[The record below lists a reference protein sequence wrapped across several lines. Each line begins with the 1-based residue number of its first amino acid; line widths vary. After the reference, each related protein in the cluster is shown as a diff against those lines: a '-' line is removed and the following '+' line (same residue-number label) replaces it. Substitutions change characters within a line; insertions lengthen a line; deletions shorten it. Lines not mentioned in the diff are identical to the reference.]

1 MRIINQ
7 FLQPVPTIRDLRS
20 FLLGILLIGSIS
32 SASAQVCNGF
42 CNSGFENMQVIA
54 PFSMGMFTHNNVP
67 CWRTTAPDST
77 IEVWGTGFNTIPS
90 FSGNQYVEISA
101 NHVSTLYQNFTT
113 VPGTTSTISFAHR
126 GRMGT
131 DVLNLSIGPVGG
143 PYVSLGN
150 FSAGNTAWIVQSTTY
165 TFPNNGNTVYSLR
178 FSTVSTA
185 SSNPAEGNFLDAVT
199 VTLPPP
205 VVTLASTDATCTAGG
220 SITATITGGTPN
232 YTYNWLPSLS
242 NSATQTDLA
251 PGTYD
256 LTVIDSQGCTGNA
269 SATISGGSTLT
280 HISGVICGDEPYT
293 FNGNTYTQAG
303 THQFDYISSQGCD
316 STIVLEI
323 EAHPIYVDSFYVTLC
338 APSET
343 YTYNGQVYP
352 AIAAIYDFTFQSVYG
367 CDSLVRMHIGTG
379 LIVSASED
387 TICEG
392 GTVQF
397 NVWGGNTYQW
407 LPANLLSDPTIVNP
421 VATVTE
427 TTEFTVNIITVSQ
440 DGLSICAHAIE
451 HYTITV
457 VGQQTVHASG
467 DTLICEGTAVQLSGT
482 GAESY
487 IWSPAVSLNDPL
499 SSQPIALP
507 NQTTVYYM
515 QGTTSIG
522 CVVTDSVLV
531 QVVQGVPIPNMTD
544 SVSLCNGGSATISV
558 SGADSYQWSPPTGIT
573 PLNGPNVVLSPSN
586 DMTYYCDFTNLCG
599 TVRDSVYVNITA
611 PTVLAGNDTIVCPKE
626 LVFLHATGAV
636 SYQWIPA
643 ATLISGD
650 EFITYPEQTTNYMVI
665 GTDPY
670 GCTDTA
676 FVDVQTYPKP
686 YVQTVDE
693 YAFFG
698 DDVQLNASCNDS
710 TGTFTWYPPE
720 FLSCIL
726 CSDPIARPDME
737 MTYEVTF
744 TDSNGCRATDQMT
757 IFYDPLVYVPN
768 TFIPDGNNVNDVF
781 KAVCNNIDEFEM
793 NIYNRWGEQVYRS
806 TDAEQGW
813 DGTSRSNKCEQ
824 GIYNWTIRYV
834 AADGIT
840 IKVLK
845 GHVNLLR

>member
-7 FLQPVPTIRDLRS
+7 FLPLQC
-20 FLLGILLIGSIS
+20 FLLGMLLIGSIS
-32 SASAQVCNGF
+32 SSAQVCNSF
-42 CNSGFENMQVIA
+42 CNSGFENMQVLS
-54 PFSMGMFTHNNVP
+54 PNSMGMFNHNNVP
-67 CWRTTAPDST
+67 CWRTTAPDSI
-77 IEVWGTGFNTIPS
+77 IEVWGTGFNSIPS

-101 NHVSTLYQNFTT
+101 NTVSTLYQNFTA

-143 PYVSLGN
+143 PYTSLGN
-150 FSAGNTAWIVQSTTY
+150 FSAGNTAWVVQTTNY
-165 TFPNNGNTVYSLR
+165 AFPNNGNTAYSLR
-178 FSTVSTA
+178 FNTVSSA
-185 SSNPAEGNFLDAVT
+185 SSNPAEGNLLDAVI
-199 VTLPPP
+199 VTIPPL
-205 VVTLASTDATCTAGG
+205 VTILTTDATCTTGG
-220 SITATITGGTPN
+220 S
-232 YTYNWLPSLS
+232 
-242 NSATQTDLA
+242 
-251 PGTYD
+251 
-256 LTVIDSQGCTGNA
+256 LT
-269 SATISGGSTLT
+269 ATISGGNPTYTYDWQPNLGNSAAHTNLAPGIYDLIVTDSQGCSGNASALISGGSSLT
-280 HISGVICGDEPYT
+280 HITGVICGNEPYT

-303 THQFDYISSQGCD
+303 THQFDYVSTQGCD
-316 STIVLEI
+316 STILLDI
-323 EAHPIYVDSFYVTLC
+323 EEHPVYVDSFYVTLC

-352 AIAAIYDFTFQSVYG
+352 ALAAVYDFTFQSVYG

-379 LIVSASED
+379 LIISASED

-407 LPANLLSDPTIVNP
+407 LPANLLNDPTIANP
-421 VATVTE
+421 IATVTE
-427 TTEFTVNIITVSQ
+427 TTEFTINVITVSQ

-457 VGQQTVHASG
+457 VDQQTVHASG

-487 IWSPAVSLNDPL
+487 IWSPAASLNDPL

-531 QVVQGVPIPNMTD
+531 QVVQDVPIPNMPD
-544 SVSLCNGGSATISV
+544 SLSMCNGASEAISV
-558 SGADSYQWSPPTGIT
+558 SGADSYQWSPAVGIT
-573 PLNGPNVVLSPSN
+573 PLSGSNVILSPSN
-586 DMTYYCDFTNLCG
+586 DMTYYCDFTNICG
-599 TVRDSVYVNITA
+599 TVRDSIYVNITA
-611 PTVLAGNDTIVCPKE
+611 PTVQAGNDTIVCPKE
-626 LVFLHATGAV
+626 LVFLHASGAV

-643 ATLISGD
+643 ATAVSGD
-650 EFITYPEQTTNYMVI
+650 EFVSYPEQTTNYRVI
-665 GTDPY
+665 GTDLY

-676 FVDVQTYPKP
+676 FVDVQVYPTP
-686 YVQTVDE
+686 FVQTVDA

-698 DDVQLNASCNDS
+698 DAVQLNAVSSDS

-744 TDSNGCRATDQMT
+744 TDSNGCRATDQLT
-757 IFYDPLVYVPN
+757 IFYDPMVYVPN
-768 TFIPDGNNVNDVF
+768 TFIPDGNNLNDVF

-793 NIYNRWGEQVYRS
+793 NIYNRWGEEVYRS
-806 TDAEQGW
+806 TDADQGW
-813 DGTSRSNKCEQ
+813 DGTSGSNKCAE
-824 GIYNWTIRYV
+824 GMYNWTIRYV
-834 AADGIT
+834 SADGLT
-840 IKVLK
+840 IRVMK